1 MEQSSRYAAR
11 RAAGPQRLSAL
22 AHRAVAL
29 LLAASTLLPLGLQA
43 EPVRRDHI
51 NVELVAAMDAAV
63 PGEPLTVALRLE
75 PDDHWH
81 TYWRNPGDSGLPT
94 RMSWT
99 LPEGLQAGDI
109 LWPFPERQPLG
120 PLTNFGYSGEH
131 FLLTEIDHV
140 DPPVRRQPRGTCR
153 RATRRMCRADVRSAA
168 RSSGAIARRPSC
180 ISSPVT
186 STGANSRSNRR
197 A

>member
-131 FLLTEIDHV
+131 FLLTEIDIPDTLEASTLPLV
-140 DPPVRRQPRGTCR
+140 VAASWLVCDDVCIPGSADLTLELPVRDAAQPSQW
-153 RATRRMCRADVRSAA
+153 AT
-168 RSSGAIARRPSC
+168 I
-180 ISSPVT
+180 
-186 STGANSRSNRR
+186 
-197 A
+197 